1 MLARPLLIG
10 VMALATLP
18 GVQTSP
24 PTLKAQSTDLPTR
37 TLLSV
42 RPLSDEIRDLS
53 VNETSQYIEV
63 EMRGRSWRDGEKE
76 PRPLWLSGTT
86 IQVWLLR
93 SDGKVVA
100 QREKPVSVVVG
111 NAGSS
116 QGIMQAHFDPVPPQ
130 ELAGVVV
137 SVDGKLYVREIKVN
151 PAS

>member
-1 MLARPLLIG
+1 MPARPFLIG
-10 VMALATLP
+10 LMALATLP

-24 PTLKAQSTDLPTR
+24 PNLEAQYTDLPTR
-37 TLLSV
+37 TLLSA

-76 PRPLWLSGTT
+76 PRPLWLSGMT
-86 IQVWLLR
+86 IQVWLLG

-116 QGIMQAHFDPVPPQ
+116 QGIMQVRFDPVPPQ
-130 ELAGVVV
+130 GLAGVVI
-137 SVDGKLYVREIKVN
+137 SVNGKLYVREIKAN
-151 PAS
+151 SAA